1 MGSGYYLRMSMLA
14 LLLLA
19 GLASQLRPGMQLVYA
34 SAGSDQAPWV
44 IDVVERGLAL
54 KGDADCAKLG
64 IRRRAGQTEADE
76 SRLCVDRETLYA
88 WDAKA
93 SGWIP
98 QRPVGPNMQLTL
110 PRPNGDT
117 MRYETGA
124 LSDETIG
131 AMQVQVVATTVTTL
145 DSAGAPKRR
154 LRERYAVALAT
165 ATGGIFEV
173 PDAAASTGW
182 RTEQVFEL
190 RAIR

>member
-1 MGSGYYLRMSMLA
+1 MGSGYYLRMSRLA

-19 GLASQLRPGMQLVYA
+19 GLAADLRPGMQLVYA
-34 SAGSDQAPWV
+34 SGGRDQAPWV

-76 SRLCVDRETLYA
+76 SRLCVDGGTLFA
-88 WDAKA
+88 WDAA
-93 SGWIP
+93 ARDWIP

-110 PRPNGDT
+110 PRSNGDSV
-117 MRYETGA
+117 RYETGA
-124 LSDETIG
+124 LDGETIG
-131 AMQVQVVATTVTTL
+131 ALQIQVVATTVTTM
-145 DSAGAPKRR
+145 DSSGRPKRR
-154 LRERYAVALAT
+154 LRERFAVTLAT

-173 PDAAASTGW
+173 PDDTAPTGW
-182 RTEQVFEL
+182 RTEQAFEL

>member
-1 MGSGYYLRMSMLA
+1 MLA

-34 SAGSDQAPWV
+34 SSGRDQAPWV

-76 SRLCVDRETLYA
+76 TRLCVDRDTLYA
-88 WDAKA
+88 WDAA
-93 SGWIP
+93 ARDWTP
-98 QRPVGPNMQLTL
+98 QRPVGPHMQLTL
-110 PRPNGDT
+110 PRPDGDSV
-117 MRYETGA
+117 RYETGA
-124 LSDETIG
+124 LGEETIG
-131 AMQVQVVATTVTTL
+131 TLSVRVVATTVTTM
-145 DSAGAPKRR
+145 DSSGRPKRR
-154 LRERYAVALAT
+154 LRERFALALAT

-173 PDAAASTGW
+173 PDATASTGW